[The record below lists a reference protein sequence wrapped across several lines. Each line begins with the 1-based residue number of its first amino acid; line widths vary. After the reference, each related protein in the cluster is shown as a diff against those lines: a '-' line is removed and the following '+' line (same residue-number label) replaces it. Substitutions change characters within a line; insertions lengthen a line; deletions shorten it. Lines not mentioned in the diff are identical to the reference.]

1 MQLYNEKDLNEF
13 KFSFYFSLAYKTFFI
28 SRQNGFVLRFCQNL
42 SSNNL
47 NLQEF
52 LIELEKI
59 NEVNNNKEISIRFK
73 EKMCS
78 FVQIFIAKFFV

>member
-1 MQLYNEKDLNEF
+1 MHLCNERDLNEF
-13 KFSFYFSLAYKTFFI
+13 KFSFNFSLAYKTFFI
-28 SRQNGFVLRFCQNL
+28 LRQNL

-52 LIELEKI
+52 LLKLKKT
-59 NEVNNNKEISIRFK
+59 NGVNNNKEISIRFK

-78 FVQIFIAKFFV
+78 FVQIFIATFFRLSN